1 MRSGRRARWGMGG
14 VYAFLVAYA
23 VWSLLPVLWVLV
35 SSFKRNVD
43 VLAVPPKIVFHP
55 TWANYPGVLET
66 VPGFGH
72 VVVNSVT
79 VAAVGTAV
87 IIALSLP
94 AAYAL
99 NRFTRIRRARLGL
112 SIISV
117 RAFPTIA
124 IAIPLYMLMQAADL
138 LDTKTSVVL
147 ANVAFSLPFAVWM
160 IYGFV
165 ESVPREIEE
174 AAAIDGCSRL
184 GTLLRVVTPTIL
196 PGVGATAI
204 LTSVVAWRE
213 FLFPLVLTSSNAQ
226 TLPVVVGNF
235 ITGSGTDWGRLS
247 AFAVITI
254 LPVAAF
260 SLFVGKYLVLGFSS
274 GAVKQ

>member
-99 NRFTRIRRARLGL
+99 NRFTRIR
-112 SIISV
+112 
-117 RAFPTIA
+117 
-124 IAIPLYMLMQAADL
+124 
-138 LDTKTSVVL
+138 
-147 ANVAFSLPFAVWM
+147 
-160 IYGFV
+160 
-165 ESVPREIEE
+165 
-174 AAAIDGCSRL
+174 
-184 GTLLRVVTPTIL
+184 
-196 PGVGATAI
+196 
-204 LTSVVAWRE
+204 
-213 FLFPLVLTSSNAQ
+213 
-226 TLPVVVGNF
+226 
-235 ITGSGTDWGRLS
+235 
-247 AFAVITI
+247 
-254 LPVAAF
+254 
-260 SLFVGKYLVLGFSS
+260 
-274 GAVKQ
+274 